1 MKSIRATLEIIRDIT
16 SALPGK
22 VAIALIGG
30 FAVIAHGVERTTID
44 LDFCLYSDILDTSG
58 TKDFF
63 ELLKEHIPKKFE
75 IQLMEG
81 SKFPDGPFKHDLIR
95 ISDTHKELLR
105 IDLLI
110 ARYKWELDGMQEAEQ
125 VKDVP
130 IPVFSKP
137 YLVAMKLQA
146 TGYKDYQ
153 DIVSLME
160 LMTDEEKAKTRELAR
175 RIGRDKKL
183 ERLLSPPPEEEVREN
198 PEEYLY

>member
-1 MKSIRATLEIIRDIT
+1 MKSIHATLEIIRDIT

-22 VAIALIGG
+22 VTIALIGG
-30 FAVIAHGVERTTID
+30 FGVIAHGVERTTID

-58 TKDFF
+58 TKAFF
-63 ELLKEHIPKKFE
+63 ELLKKHIPKRFE

-81 SKFPDGPFKHDLIR
+81 SKVPDDPFKHDLIR
-95 ISDTHKELLR
+95 ISDTQKELLR

-160 LMTDEEKAKTRELAR
+160 LMTEAEKAKTRELAK

-198 PEEYLY
+198 PEEYIS

>member
-22 VAIALIGG
+22 VTIALVGG
-30 FAVIAHGVERTTID
+30 FAVITHGVERTTID
-44 LDFCLYSDILDTSG
+44 LDFCLSSDILDTFG
-58 TKDFF
+58 ANDFF
-63 ELLKEHIPKKFE
+63 ELLKEDLPKRFE

-81 SKFPDGPFKHDLIR
+81 SKNPDDPFKHDLIR
-95 ISDTHKELLR
+95 ITDTQKELLR

-110 ARYKWELDGMQEAEQ
+110 AQYKWELEGIEQ
-125 VKDVP
+125 AVQVEDVP
-130 IPVFSKP
+130 FPVLSKP

-160 LMTDEEKAKTRELAR
+160 LMTDEEKATTRELAKR
-175 RIGRDKKL
+175 TGRDKKL

-198 PEEYLY
+198 PEEYIT